1 VTQKL
6 SWSYGPGASVYKAY
20 YASYYVENNNL
31 MIDDNG
37 PDANG
42 NLDGKLMVP
51 NVETMDVMVGVDLN
65 GDDQID
71 STEWLSGDHETGV
84 DKILSAKL
92 SLSSLSPSTDPNF
105 QTDPEVLGDQNLPAG
120 LNHRRRVITRV
131 VNLRN
136 LARK

>member
-1 VTQKL
+1 
-6 SWSYGPGASVYKAY
+6 
-20 YASYYVENNNL
+20 
-31 MIDDNG
+31 
-37 PDANG
+37 
-42 NLDGKLMVP
+42 
-51 NVETMDVMVGVDLN
+51 MVGVDLN

-84 DKILSAKL
+84 DKILAARL
-92 SLSSLSPSTDPNF
+92 SLSSLSPSADPNF
-105 QTDPEVLGDQNLPAG
+105 QTDPEVMGDQNLPAG